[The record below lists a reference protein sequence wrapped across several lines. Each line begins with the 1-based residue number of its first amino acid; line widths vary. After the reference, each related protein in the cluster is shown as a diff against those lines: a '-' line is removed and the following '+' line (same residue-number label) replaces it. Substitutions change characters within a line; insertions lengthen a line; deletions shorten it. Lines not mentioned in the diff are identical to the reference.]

1 MNQMN
6 LSRVDLNLFVVM
18 EAIYAEGGIT
28 AASRRLNLSQPA
40 VSHALGRLRELFD
53 DPLFQRSGR
62 TMAPTPLAR
71 RIIEQVR
78 TSLHG
83 LEETL
88 DRTDG
93 FDPATATKRITIAMR
108 EAMQAAIL
116 PVLMVELG
124 ASATGIDLMVV
135 RVDRRD
141 IERELASGR
150 IDLSVDVPLP
160 LTDSIHR
167 TRLGREW
174 LSVVVR
180 QGHPL
185 TREPLTLARY
195 LAQQHIVVSSR
206 SRGLSAEEYELSRR
220 NLKRHVRMRCQN
232 YLGACEAVR
241 RTDLV
246 LTMPQSH
253 ARTLNTHFGNELLP
267 FPIRTPA
274 YDTYLY
280 WHDNADLDA
289 ANRWFRERF
298 LAAVGTVGMTGEVNA

>member
-1 MNQMN
+1 MN

-40 VSHALGRLRELFD
+40 VSHALGRLRDLFD

-78 TSLHG
+78 QSLNG

-88 DRTDG
+88 DRPDG

-116 PVLMVELG
+116 PVLMVELA
-124 ASATGIDLMVV
+124 ASAPGIDLVVV
-135 RVDRRD
+135 RIDRRD

-160 LTDSIHR
+160 LTDSIR
-167 TRLGREW
+167 RARLGREW

-185 TREPLTLARY
+185 TTVPLTLDRY

-220 NLKRHVRMRCQN
+220 NLKRRIRMRCQN

-241 RTDLV
+241 QTDLV

-253 ARTLNTHFGNELLP
+253 ARTLNTHFGNELLA
-267 FPIRTPA
+267 FPIETPA

-280 WHDNADLDA
+280 WHASADLDA
-289 ANRWFRERF
+289 ANRWFREHF
-298 LAAVGTVGMTGEVNA
+298 LAAVRTIGMTGEVDA

>member
-1 MNQMN
+1 MN

-78 TSLHG
+78 QSLHG
-83 LEETL
+83 LEGTL
-88 DRTDG
+88 GKADA
-93 FDPATATKRITIAMR
+93 FDPATATKRFTLSMR

-116 PVLMVELG
+116 PLLMLEMG
-124 ASATGIDLMVV
+124 TAAPGIDLMIV
-135 RVDRRD
+135 RTDRRE

-150 IDLSVDVPLP
+150 IDLSMDVPLP
-160 LTDSIHR
+160 LTNSIR
-167 TRLGREW
+167 RQQLGREW

-180 QGHPL
+180 QDHPL
-185 TREPLTLARY
+185 TLQPLTLQRY

-220 NLKRHVRMRCQN
+220 NLKRQIRMRCQD
-232 YLGACEAVR
+232 YFGACETVR

-253 ARTLNTHFGNELLP
+253 ARTLNRHFGNRLLT
-267 FPIRTPA
+267 FPIETPA

-280 WHDNADLDA
+280 WHADAETDP
-289 ANRWFRERF
+289 ANRWLRER
-298 LAAVGTVGMTGEVNA
+298 LLGAVQAHGIAAQPA

>member
-1 MNQMN
+1 MN

-18 EAIYAEGGIT
+18 EAIYAAGGIT

-40 VSHALGRLRELFD
+40 VSHALGRLRDLFD

-78 TSLHG
+78 GSLGG
-83 LEETL
+83 LEDAL
-88 DRTDG
+88 GKADA
-93 FDPATATKRITIAMR
+93 FDPATATKRFTIAMR

-116 PVLMVELG
+116 PVLMMELG
-124 ASATGIDLMVV
+124 QSAPGIDLVTV

-141 IERELASGR
+141 IDRELASGR

-160 LTDSIHR
+160 LPDNIR
-167 TRLGREW
+167 RERLGREW

-185 TREPLTLARY
+185 TQQPLTLDRY
-195 LAQQHIVVSSR
+195 LEQQHIVVSAR
-206 SRGLSAEEYELSRR
+206 SRGMSAEEYELARR
-220 NLKRHVRMRCQN
+220 NLQRRIRMRCQN
-232 YLGACEAVR
+232 YFGACEAVR
-241 RTDLV
+241 QTDLV

-253 ARTLNTHFGNELLP
+253 ARTQNAHFGNCLLP
-267 FPIRTPA
+267 FPIETPA

-280 WHDNADLDA
+280 WHDSAELDA
-289 ANRWFRERF
+289 ANRWFRQRL
-298 LAAVGTVGMTGEVNA
+298 LAAVQAIGMTGDVD